1 MDIKE
6 EEISEDEY
14 NDSFDD
20 KEKAFQKCQETWK
33 DFLIKAKIRKGKEPT
48 KEDFIVYFKQDFK
61 EKYGHLK
68 KMYKIVFSKE
78 LMDFRGEFLEY
89 ILKKDN
95 KSPEGVHLRSHQK
108 TWKQFLKQAKVN
120 PDQEPTKEDF
130 ETYFQHLMHRKMFF
144 NTIKTRYCHLNKMF
158 HLKYKKKLTSFPGTP
173 LLNLI
178 EMPSKDDKRVT
189 KAQLTQFWKEA
200 DDSNRVLLVRKVIAM
215 LAYFGGLKLE
225 LVKKL
230 NLGSVKP
237 HPNGYAVYIKAS
249 QQLLEQWND
258 PEM

>member
-1 MDIKE
+1 M
-6 EEISEDEY
+6 
-14 NDSFDD
+14 
-20 KEKAFQKCQETWK
+20 FQ
-33 DFLIKAKIRKGKEPT
+33 
-48 KEDFIVYFKQDFK
+48 
-61 EKYGHLK
+61 
-68 KMYKIVFSKE
+68 
-78 LMDFRGEFLEY
+78 
-89 ILKKDN
+89 
-95 KSPEGVHLRSHQK
+95 
-108 TWKQFLKQAKVN
+108 
-120 PDQEPTKEDF
+120 
-130 ETYFQHLMHRKMFF
+130 
-144 NTIKTRYCHLNKMF
+144 
-158 HLKYKKKLTSFPGTP
+158 LKYKKKLTSFPGTP

-178 EMPSKDDKRVT
+178 EMPSKDDKRFT

-230 NLGSVKP
+230 NFGSVKS